1 MTTSTTTARPVTR
14 QGDVCRTGDSAQRW
28 IGFDL
33 AGQSYA
39 VPILSVQE
47 VLASAEIEP
56 VPGSPRGVLG
66 VINLRG
72 QIVTVFD
79 LRIRLGL
86 PPATVVAGPLVVFD
100 GGQEIVAARVDR
112 VADVRR
118 IADAAIKPA
127 PQAGETPN
135 VAVMGLITRP
145 GEMTTLLDPKVLF
158 S

>member
-1 MTTSTTTARPVTR
+1 MTETATTARSVR
-14 QGDVCRTGDSAQRW
+14 QGDICRTGDTAQRW

-33 AGQSYA
+33 ASQSYA

-47 VLASAEIEP
+47 VLASAHIEP
-56 VPGSPRGVLG
+56 VPGSPSGILG

-79 LRIRLGL
+79 LRLRLGL
-86 PPATVVAGPLVVFD
+86 PSSREPAGPLIVFD

-118 IADAAIKPA
+118 IADAAIKPP
-127 PQAGETPN
+127 PQAGEIPN
-135 VAVMGLITRP
+135 AAVTGLLTRG
-145 GEMTTLLDPKVLF
+145 GEMVTLLDPKVLF
-158 S
+158 A

>member
-1 MTTSTTTARPVTR
+1 MTTTAAARPVR
-14 QGDVCRTGDSAQRW
+14 QGDICRTGDTAQRW

-39 VPILSVQE
+39 VPILGVQE
-47 VLASAEIEP
+47 VLASAHIEP

-72 QIVTVFD
+72 HIVTVFD
-79 LRIRLGL
+79 LRVQLGL
-86 PPATVVAGPLVVFD
+86 PGAPEAEGPLVVFD

-118 IADAAIKPA
+118 IADAAIKPP
-127 PQAGETPN
+127 PQAGERPN
-135 VAVMGLITRP
+135 AAVTGLLSRN
-145 GEMTTLLDPKVLF
+145 GEMTTLLDPKALF
-158 S
+158 A

>member
-1 MTTSTTTARPVTR
+1 MNPETTTARPAR

-47 VLASAEIEP
+47 VLAAAEIEP
-56 VPGSPRGVLG
+56 VPGSPPGVLG

-79 LRIRLGL
+79 LRMRLGL
-86 PPATVVAGPLVVFD
+86 PPAHAVAGPLIVFD
-100 GGQEIVAARVDR
+100 GAQEIVAARVDR

-135 VAVMGLITRP
+135 RAVTGLITR
-145 GEMTTLLDPKVLF
+145 GGDMTTLLDPKALF